1 MIKEI
6 FFRIIILLNEN
17 TFKRKRKGGNN
28 MDAYLLIIAL
38 LSIVIVIVGVSLFKW
53 HAFISL
59 TVASL
64 FLAVFSGLSFDK
76 IVSAYETG
84 VGGVLGHLVGILALG
99 TILGKMLS
107 ESGAGLRIAN
117 YFVNVFGEK
126 KLPWAMFFSGFIIGI
141 PVFFEVGI
149 LILLPL
155 VISIQKATKKNIL
168 LIALPGIA
176 GLSIVHGLVPPHPGA
191 IAAIGIFDANL
202 GTVLLYSLIIV
213 VPAGILGGP
222 LFAKW
227 INSRV
232 FPKGESTLITAEPIA
247 EDKLPSIGVSFLS
260 ILLPVILM
268 IIGTAAPYLT
278 IFSQGVRNVLI
289 FLGSPLL
296 SLLIAV
302 FFAFYFL
309 GMRQGMD
316 KESIKKFTED
326 CFLPV
331 GSILLII
338 GAGGAFKQVLI
349 ASGVGDTIGSMS
361 ESLSLSPLVLAFM
374 IAGLIRIAT
383 GSATVA
389 LTTAAGIVSPII
401 AGMSGVNVELLVI
414 ATGAGSLMFSHV
426 NDAGFW
432 MVKEYLGL
440 TVEETFKTW
449 TVLETILSFIAF
461 AGVLILDLIV

>member
-1 MIKEI
+1 
-6 FFRIIILLNEN
+6 
-17 TFKRKRKGGNN
+17 

-38 LSIVIVIVGVSLFKW
+38 P
-53 HAFISL
+53 A
-59 TVASL
+59 
-64 FLAVFSGLSFDK
+64 
-76 IVSAYETG
+76 
-84 VGGVLGHLVGILALG
+84 
-99 TILGKMLS
+99 
-107 ESGAGLRIAN
+107 RI
-117 YFVNVFGEK
+117 
-126 KLPWAMFFSGFIIGI
+126 I
-141 PVFFEVGI
+141 
-149 LILLPL
+149 
-155 VISIQKATKKNIL
+155 
-168 LIALPGIA
+168 
-176 GLSIVHGLVPPHPGA
+176 
-191 IAAIGIFDANL
+191 
-202 GTVLLYSLIIV
+202 
-213 VPAGILGGP
+213 GGP

-232 FPKGESTLITAEPIA
+232 FPKGDSTLITAEPIA
-247 EDKLPSIGVSFLS
+247 EEKLPSTGVSFLS

-278 IFSQGVRNVLI
+278 IFSEGVRNVLA
-289 FLGSPLL
+289 FVGSPLL

-349 ASGVGDTIGSMS
+349 DSGVGDTIGTMS

-449 TVLETILSFIAF
+449 TVFETILSFIAF